1 MKVLIDTHALLWFLE
16 GNQKKLS
23 TTALNSIISDA
34 NEKYVSIAS
43 LWEIAIKVNIGK
55 LQLLADFSRLE
66 NLIAS
71 NGFQIVAIEYHHLIE
86 YEKMEIHHRDPFD
99 RILVAQSAREGFQI
113 ITADPNLSFYKIK
126 TIW

>member
-16 GNQKKLS
+16 GDQKKLS
-23 TTALNSIISDA
+23 SIALNSIMSDA

-55 LQLLADFSRLE
+55 LQLLSDFSRLE
-66 NLIAS
+66 SLIAS

-99 RILVAQSAREGFQI
+99 RILVAQAAREGFQI
-113 ITADPNLSFYKIK
+113 ITKDPNLSFYKIK

>member
-16 GNQKKLS
+16 GEQKKLS
-23 TTALNSIISDA
+23 TIAINSIITDA

-55 LQLLADFSRLE
+55 LQLVSDFSRLE
-66 NLIAS
+66 SLIAS

-99 RILVAQSAREGFQI
+99 RILIAQSVSEGFQI
-113 ITADPNLSFYKIK
+113 ITKDPNLSFYKIK